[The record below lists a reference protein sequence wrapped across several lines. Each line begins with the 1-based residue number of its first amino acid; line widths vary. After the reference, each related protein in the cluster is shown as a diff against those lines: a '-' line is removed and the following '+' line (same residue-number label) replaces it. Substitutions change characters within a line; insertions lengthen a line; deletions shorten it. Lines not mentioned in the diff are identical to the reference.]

1 MTKLPALEPSATA
14 EDFIDDAAIEA
25 TLARARAA
33 DPTWVREIIAKS
45 LEKQPLAPA
54 ETAVLL
60 GCEDRE
66 LHQEMFAAARKLKET
81 VYGNRI
87 VLFAPLYI
95 GNRCVNDCTYC
106 GFRSSNQEAI
116 RRELESESVVRQV
129 KALEAKGH
137 KRLILVY
144 GEHPDYDAQYIA
156 DSVRTV
162 YAAGDIRRVNINAA
176 PMDVDGYRTVKEAKI
191 GTFQIFQETYNHA
204 AYARVHNPKTRKGD
218 FLWRLDGLSR
228 AFDAGIDDLGIGAL
242 FGLADWRFDVM
253 GLVTHAAYLQKR
265 HGVGPH
271 TISFPRLKPAQ
282 GVELDPRFL
291 VADDEFLRLVA
302 ILRLSVPYTGM
313 ICTAR
318 EPARIRDTVLGFG
331 VSQIDAGSN
340 VDLGGYAE
348 QGDATVV
355 EQKRAGGSGG
365 GDLRRDGTIASGDPA
380 QSHQAPTGR
389 TAQFELGDMRSLDEM
404 VGRLADQGY
413 IPSFC
418 TSCYRQ
424 GRTGEVFMEYAVPG
438 FIQKLCTP
446 NAITTFQEYLCD
458 HASPAVRIVGEQKI
472 ADEVALIADPGVKKV
487 VQERLHQ
494 IRHQGKR
501 DLYL

>member
-1 MTKLPALEPSATA
+1 VSKLPALEPSPTA

-25 TLARARAA
+25 TLTRARNA
-33 DPTWVREIIAKS
+33 DATWVRELIAKA
-45 LEKQPLAPA
+45 LDKQPLAPA

-60 GCEDRE
+60 GCENKD
-66 LHQEMFAAARKLKET
+66 LQQEMFAAARQLKET

-95 GNRCVNDCTYC
+95 GNKCVNDCTYC
-106 GFRSSNQEAI
+106 GFRSSNDEAI
-116 RRELESESVVRQV
+116 RRELEQAQIAQQV
-129 KALEAKGH
+129 QALEAKGH
-137 KRLILVY
+137 KRLIVVF
-144 GEHPDYDAQYIA
+144 GEHPDYDPHFMA
-156 DSVRTV
+156 DSIRAV
-162 YAAGDIRRVNINAA
+162 YGAGDIRRVNVNAA
-176 PMDVDGYRTVKEAKI
+176 PLDVEGYKIVKEAKI
-191 GTFQIFQETYNHA
+191 GTFQIFQETYHHQT
-204 AYARVHNPKTRKGD
+204 YAQVHNPRTRKGD
-218 FLWRLDGLSR
+218 YMWRLDGLSR
-228 AFDAGIDDLGIGAL
+228 AFEAGIDDMGIGAL
-242 FGLADWRFDVM
+242 FGLYDWKFEVM
-253 GLVTHAAYLQKR
+253 GLVSHAAYFMKR

-282 GVELDPRFL
+282 GVNFDPKWL
-291 VADDEFLRLVA
+291 VKDEEFLRLVA

-318 EPARIRDTVLGFG
+318 EPAHIRDTVLSFG
-331 VSQIDAGSN
+331 VSQIDAGTN
-340 VDLGGYAE
+340 IALGGYAE

-355 EQKRAGGSGG
+355 EQKKLDS
-365 GDLRRDGTIASGDPA
+365 
-380 QSHQAPTGR
+380 
-389 TAQFELGDMRSLDEM
+389 AQFALGDTRSLDEM
-404 VGRLADQGY
+404 VGKLVDQGY

-424 GRTGEVFMEYAVPG
+424 GRTGEVFMEYAIPG

-458 HASPAVRIVGEQKI
+458 HASPAVRVQGEMKI
-472 ADEVALIADPGVKKV
+472 ADEVAKIADPGVKKV

>member
-1 MTKLPALEPSATA
+1 VSKLPALEPSPSA

-25 TLARARAA
+25 TLARARGA
-33 DPTWVREIIAKS
+33 DATWVRELIAKA
-45 LEKQPLAPA
+45 LDKQPLAPA

-60 GCEDRE
+60 GCEDKD
-66 LHQEMFAAARKLKET
+66 LQQEMFAAARQLKET

-95 GNRCVNDCTYC
+95 GNKCVNDCTYC
-106 GFRSSNQEAI
+106 GFRSSNDEAI
-116 RRELESESVVRQV
+116 RRELEQAQIAQQV
-129 KALEAKGH
+129 QALEAKGH
-137 KRLILVY
+137 KRLIVVF
-144 GEHPDYDAQYIA
+144 GEHPDYDPHFMA
-156 DSVRTV
+156 DSIRAV
-162 YAAGDIRRVNINAA
+162 YGAGDIRRVNVNAA
-176 PMDVDGYRTVKEAKI
+176 PLDVAGYKVVKEAKI
-191 GTFQIFQETYNHA
+191 GTFQIFQETYHHQT
-204 AYARVHNPKTRKGD
+204 YAQVHNPRTRKGD
-218 FLWRLDGLSR
+218 YLWRLDGLSR
-228 AFDAGIDDLGIGAL
+228 AFEAGIDDMGIGAL
-242 FGLADWRFDVM
+242 FGLYDWKFEVM
-253 GLVTHAAYLQKR
+253 GLVSHAAYFMKR

-282 GVELDPRFL
+282 GVNFDPKWL
-291 VADDEFLRLVA
+291 VKDEEFLRLVA

-318 EPARIRDTVLGFG
+318 EPAHIRDTVLSFG
-331 VSQIDAGSN
+331 VSQIDAGTN
-340 VDLGGYAE
+340 IALGGYAE

-355 EQKRAGGSGG
+355 EQKKLDS
-365 GDLRRDGTIASGDPA
+365 
-380 QSHQAPTGR
+380 
-389 TAQFELGDMRSLDEM
+389 AQFALGDTRSLDEM
-404 VGRLADQGY
+404 VGKLVDQGY

-424 GRTGEVFMEYAVPG
+424 GRTGEVFMEYAIPG

-458 HASPAVRIVGEQKI
+458 HASPAVRVQGEMKI
-472 ADEVALIADPGVKKV
+472 ADEVAKIADPGVKKV

>member
-1 MTKLPALEPSATA
+1 MSRLPALEPSATA

-25 TLARARAA
+25 TLARARGA
-33 DPTWVREIIAKS
+33 DATWVRELIAKA

-60 GCEDRE
+60 GCEDKGLQE
-66 LHQEMFAAARKLKET
+66 EMFAAARTLKET

-95 GNRCVNDCTYC
+95 GNKCVNDCTYC
-106 GFRSSNQEAI
+106 GFRSSNEAAI
-116 RRELESESVVRQV
+116 RRELEQAQV
-129 KALEAKGH
+129 AQQVQALEAKGH
-137 KRLILVY
+137 KRLIVVF
-144 GEHPDYDAQYIA
+144 GEHPDYDPGFMA
-156 DSVRTV
+156 DSIRAV
-162 YAAGDIRRVNINAA
+162 YAAGDIRRVNVNAA
-176 PMDVDGYRTVKEAKI
+176 PLDVEGYKVVKEAKI
-191 GTFQIFQETYNHA
+191 GTYQIFQETYHHA
-204 AYARVHNPKTRKGD
+204 TYAQVHNPRTRKGD
-218 FLWRLDGLSR
+218 YLWRLDGLSR
-228 AFDAGIDDLGIGAL
+228 AFEAGIDDMGIGAL
-242 FGLADWRFDVM
+242 FGLYDWKFEVM
-253 GLVTHAAYLQKR
+253 GLVSHAAYFMRR

-282 GVELDPRFL
+282 GVNFDPRWL
-291 VADDEFLRLVA
+291 VKDEEFLRLVA

-318 EPARIRDTVLGFG
+318 EPAHIRDTVLGFG
-331 VSQIDAGSN
+331 VSQVDAGTN
-340 VDLGGYAE
+340 IDLGGYAE

-355 EQKRAGGSGG
+355 EQHLDKS
-365 GDLRRDGTIASGDPA
+365 
-380 QSHQAPTGR
+380 
-389 TAQFELGDMRSLDEM
+389 QFEIGDKRSLDEM
-404 VGRLADQGY
+404 VSKLVENGY

-424 GRTGEVFMEYAVPG
+424 GRTGEVFMEYAIPG

-458 HASPAVRIVGEQKI
+458 HASPAVRTRGEAMI
-472 ADEVALIADPGVKKV
+472 AAEVERLADPSVKKV
-487 VQERLHQ
+487 VVDRLHQ

>member
-1 MTKLPALEPSATA
+1 MSKLPALEPSPSA

-25 TLARARAA
+25 TLARARGA
-33 DPTWVREIIAKS
+33 DATWVRELIAKA
-45 LEKQPLAPA
+45 LDKQPLAPA

-60 GCEDRE
+60 GCEDKD
-66 LHQEMFAAARKLKET
+66 LQQEMFAAARQLKET

-95 GNRCVNDCTYC
+95 GNKCVNDCTYC
-106 GFRSSNQEAI
+106 GFRSSNDEAI
-116 RRELESESVVRQV
+116 RRELEQAQIAQQV
-129 KALEAKGH
+129 QALEAKGH
-137 KRLILVY
+137 KRLIVVF
-144 GEHPDYDAQYIA
+144 GEHPDYDPHFMA
-156 DSVRTV
+156 DSIRAV
-162 YAAGDIRRVNINAA
+162 YGAGDIRRVNVNAA
-176 PMDVDGYRTVKEAKI
+176 PLDVAGYKVVKEAKI
-191 GTFQIFQETYNHA
+191 GTFQIFQETYHHQT
-204 AYARVHNPKTRKGD
+204 YAQVHNPRTRKGD
-218 FLWRLDGLSR
+218 YLWRLDGLSR
-228 AFDAGIDDLGIGAL
+228 AFEAGIDDMGIGAL
-242 FGLADWRFDVM
+242 FGLYDWKFEVM
-253 GLVTHAAYLQKR
+253 GLVSHAAYFMKR

-282 GVELDPRFL
+282 GVNFDPKWL
-291 VADDEFLRLVA
+291 VKDEEFLRLVA

-318 EPARIRDTVLGFG
+318 EPAHIRDTVLSFG
-331 VSQIDAGSN
+331 VSQIDAGTN
-340 VDLGGYAE
+340 IALGGYAE

-355 EQKRAGGSGG
+355 EQKKLDS
-365 GDLRRDGTIASGDPA
+365 
-380 QSHQAPTGR
+380 
-389 TAQFELGDMRSLDEM
+389 AQFALGDTRSLDEM
-404 VGRLADQGY
+404 VGKLVDQGY

-424 GRTGEVFMEYAVPG
+424 GRTGEVFMEYAIPG

-458 HASPAVRIVGEQKI
+458 HASPAVRVQGEMKI
-472 ADEVALIADPGVKKV
+472 ADEVAKIADPGVKKV

>member
-1 MTKLPALEPSATA
+1 MMKMPALEPSATA
-14 EDFIDDAAIEA
+14 EDFIDDAAIEN
-25 TLARARAA
+25 TLARARNA

-45 LEKQPLAPA
+45 LEKQPLARE

-60 GCEDRE
+60 GCEDKA
-66 LHQEMFAAARKLKET
+66 LHDEMFAAARKLKET

-106 GFRSSNQEAI
+106 GFRSSNDDAI
-116 RRELESESVVRQV
+116 RRELERDAVIKQI

-144 GEHPDYDAQYIA
+144 GEHPDYDPQFIA

-162 YAAGDIRRVNINAA
+162 YQAGDIRRVNINAA
-176 PMDVDGYRTVKEAKI
+176 PMDIEGYKTVKEAKI

-204 AYARVHNPKTRKGD
+204 AYAEAHNPKTRKGN

-228 AFDAGIDDLGIGAL
+228 AFEAGIDDLGIGAL

-253 GLVTHAAYLQKR
+253 GLVSHAAYLQKR

-282 GVELDPRFL
+282 GVAHDPKRL
-291 VADDEFLRLVA
+291 VSDDEFLRLVA

-318 EPARIRDTVLGFG
+318 EPAHIRDTVLGFG

-355 EQKRAGGSGG
+355 EQKTHL
-365 GDLRRDGTIASGDPA
+365 DK
-380 QSHQAPTGR
+380 
-389 TAQFELGDMRSLDEM
+389 AQFELGDTRSLDEM
-404 VGRLADQGY
+404 VGKLVDQGY

-424 GRTGEVFMEYAVPG
+424 GRTGEVFMEYAIPG

-458 HASPAVRIVGEQKI
+458 HASPAVRIQGEQKI
-472 ADEVALIADPGVKKV
+472 ADEVALISDPGVKQV
-487 VQERLHQ
+487 VQDRLYQ

>member
-1 MTKLPALEPSATA
+1 MSKLPALEPSPTA

-25 TLARARAA
+25 TLTRARNA
-33 DPTWVREIIAKS
+33 DATWVRELIAKA
-45 LEKQPLAPA
+45 LDKQPLAPA

-60 GCEDRE
+60 GCEDKD
-66 LHQEMFAAARKLKET
+66 LQQEMFAAARQLKET

-95 GNRCVNDCTYC
+95 GNKCVNDCTYC
-106 GFRSSNQEAI
+106 GFRSSNDEAI
-116 RRELESESVVRQV
+116 RRELEQAQIAQQV
-129 KALEAKGH
+129 QALEAKGH
-137 KRLILVY
+137 KRLIVVF
-144 GEHPDYDAQYIA
+144 GEHPDYDPHFMA
-156 DSVRTV
+156 DSIRAV
-162 YAAGDIRRVNINAA
+162 YGAGDIRRVNVNAA
-176 PMDVDGYRTVKEAKI
+176 PLDVAGYKIVKEAKI
-191 GTFQIFQETYNHA
+191 GTFQIFQETYHHQT
-204 AYARVHNPKTRKGD
+204 YAQVHNPRTRKGD
-218 FLWRLDGLSR
+218 YMWRLDGLSR
-228 AFDAGIDDLGIGAL
+228 AFEAGIDDMGIGAL
-242 FGLADWRFDVM
+242 FGLYDWKFEVM
-253 GLVTHAAYLQKR
+253 GLVSHAAYFMKR

-282 GVELDPRFL
+282 GVNFDPKWL
-291 VADDEFLRLVA
+291 VKDEEFLRLVA

-318 EPARIRDTVLGFG
+318 EPAHIRDTVLSFG
-331 VSQIDAGSN
+331 VSQIDAGTN
-340 VDLGGYAE
+340 IALGGYAE

-355 EQKRAGGSGG
+355 EQKKLDS
-365 GDLRRDGTIASGDPA
+365 
-380 QSHQAPTGR
+380 
-389 TAQFELGDMRSLDEM
+389 AQFALGDTRSLDEM
-404 VGRLADQGY
+404 VGKLVDQGY

-424 GRTGEVFMEYAVPG
+424 GRTGEVFMEYAIPG

-458 HASPAVRIVGEQKI
+458 HASPAVRVQGEMKI
-472 ADEVALIADPGVKKV
+472 ADEVAKIADPGVKKV

>member
-1 MTKLPALEPSATA
+1 MMKLPALEPSATA
-14 EDFIDDAAIEA
+14 EDFIDDAAIEGI
-25 TLARARAA
+25 LARARHA

-45 LEKQPLAPA
+45 LEKQPLARE

-60 GCEDRE
+60 GCEDKE
-66 LHQEMFAAARKLKET
+66 LHEEMFAAARKLKET

-95 GNRCVNDCTYC
+95 GNKCVNDCTYC
-106 GFRSSNQEAI
+106 GFRSSNDEAI
-116 RRELESESVVRQV
+116 RRELEQEQIARQV
-129 KALEAKGH
+129 QALEAKGH
-137 KRLILVY
+137 KRLIVVF
-144 GEHPDYDAQYIA
+144 GEHPDYDPHFMA
-156 DSVRTV
+156 DSIRAV
-162 YAAGDIRRVNINAA
+162 YGAGDIRRVNVNAA
-176 PMDVDGYRTVKEAKI
+176 PLDVAGYKVVKEAKI
-191 GTFQIFQETYNHA
+191 GTFQIFQETYHHET
-204 AYARVHNPKTRKGD
+204 YAKVHNPRTRKGD
-218 FLWRLDGLSR
+218 YLWRLDGLSR
-228 AFDAGIDDLGIGAL
+228 AFEAGIDDMGIGAL
-242 FGLADWRFDVM
+242 FGLYDWKFDVM
-253 GLVTHAAYLQKR
+253 GLVSHAAYFMKR

-282 GVELDPRFL
+282 GVNFDPKWL
-291 VADDEFLRLVA
+291 VTDEQFLRLVA

-318 EPARIRDTVLGFG
+318 EPAHIRDTVLSFG
-331 VSQIDAGSN
+331 VSQIDAGTN
-340 VDLGGYAE
+340 IALGGYAE
-348 QGDATVV
+348 QGDATVI
-355 EQKRAGGSGG
+355 EQKKLDS
-365 GDLRRDGTIASGDPA
+365 S
-380 QSHQAPTGR
+380 
-389 TAQFELGDMRSLDEM
+389 QFEIGDTRSLDEM
-404 VGRLADQGY
+404 VGKLVDQGF

-424 GRTGEVFMEYAVPG
+424 GRTGEVFMEYAIPG

-458 HASPAVRIVGEQKI
+458 HASPAVRIQGEAKI
-472 ADEVALIADPGVKKV
+472 ADEVALITDPGVKKV

>member
-1 MTKLPALEPSATA
+1 MTKLPVMEPSATA
-14 EDFIDDAAIEA
+14 EDFINDTAIED
-25 TLARARAA
+25 TLARARSA
-33 DPTWVREIIAKS
+33 DATWVREIIAKAM
-45 LEKQPLAPA
+45 EKQPLAPQ

-60 GCEDRE
+60 GCEDKA
-66 LHQEMFAAARKLKET
+66 LHEEMFAAARKLKET

-106 GFRSSNQEAI
+106 GFRSSNDDAI
-116 RRELESESVVRQV
+116 RRELERDTVVKQI
-129 KALEAKGH
+129 KALEARGH

-144 GEHPDYDAQYIA
+144 GEHPDYDAHFIA

-162 YAAGDIRRVNINAA
+162 YQSGDIRRVNINAA
-176 PMDVDGYRTVKEAKI
+176 PMDVEGYKVIKDAKI
-191 GTFQIFQETYNHA
+191 GTYQIFQETYHHQT
-204 AYARVHNPKTRKGD
+204 YARVHNPKTRKGN

-242 FGLADWRFDVM
+242 FGLHDWKFEVM
-253 GLVTHAAYLQKR
+253 GLVSHAAYLMQR

-282 GVELDPRFL
+282 GVEMDERWL
-291 VADDEFLRLVA
+291 VRDDEFLRLVA

-318 EPARIRDTVLGFG
+318 EPAHIRDTVLGFG
-331 VSQIDAGSN
+331 VSQIDAGTN
-340 VDLGGYAE
+340 LDLGGYAE
-348 QGDATVV
+348 QGDSTVV
-355 EQKRAGGSGG
+355 QQHLDKS
-365 GDLRRDGTIASGDPA
+365 
-380 QSHQAPTGR
+380 
-389 TAQFELGDMRSLDEM
+389 QFQLGDTRSLDEV
-404 VGRLADQGY
+404 VGKLVDKGY

-424 GRTGEVFMEYAVPG
+424 GRTGEVFMEYAIPG

-458 HASPAVRIVGEQKI
+458 HASPAVRIQGEQMI
-472 ADEVALIADPGVKKV
+472 ADEVAKIADAGVKQV
-487 VQERLHQ
+487 VVDRLHQ

>member
-1 MTKLPALEPSATA
+1 MSKLPALEPSATA
-14 EDFIDDAAIEA
+14 EDFIDDDAIHGLIRQGEG
-25 TLARARAA
+25 A
-33 DPTWVREIIAKS
+33 DPVWVREIIAKA
-45 LEKQPLAPA
+45 LDKQPLAPA
-54 ETAVLL
+54 ETAVLIGAKDPQL
-60 GCEDRE
+60 IE
-66 LHQEMFAAARKLKET
+66 EMFAAARKLKET

-95 GNRCVNDCTYC
+95 GNKCVNDCSYC
-106 GFRSSNQEAI
+106 GFRSSNESAI
-116 RRELESESVVRQV
+116 RRELEQAEIARQIQ
-129 KALEAKGH
+129 ALESRGH
-137 KRLILVY
+137 KRLIVVF
-144 GEHPDYDAQYIA
+144 GEHPDYDADFIA
-156 DSVRTV
+156 DTVRTV
-162 YAAGDIRRVNINAA
+162 YASGDIRRVNVNAA
-176 PMDVDGYRTVKEAKI
+176 PMDVAGYKTIKDAKI
-191 GTFQIFQETYNHA
+191 GTYQIFQETYHHA
-204 AYARVHNPKTRKGD
+204 TYAKVHNPKTRKGD

-228 AFDAGIDDLGIGAL
+228 AFEAGIDDMGIGAL
-242 FGLADWRFDVM
+242 FGLYDWRFEVL
-253 GLVTHAAYLQKR
+253 GLVSHAAYFMRR

-271 TISFPRLKPAQ
+271 TISFPRLKAAQ
-282 GVELDPRFL
+282 GVDFDQQWL
-291 VADDEFLRLVA
+291 VKDEEFLRLVA

-318 EPARIRDTVLGFG
+318 EPAHVRDTVLGFG

-348 QGDATVV
+348 HGDATTV
-355 EQKRAGGSGG
+355 EQVHKT
-365 GDLRRDGTIASGDPA
+365 DLKK
-380 QSHQAPTGR
+380 
-389 TAQFELGDMRSLDEM
+389 AQFELGDTRSLDEM
-404 VGRLADQGY
+404 VGRLVDQGF

-424 GRTGEVFMEYAVPG
+424 GRTGEVFMEYAIPG

-458 HASPAVRIVGEQKI
+458 HASPAVRVQGEAMI
-472 ADEVALIADPGVKKV
+472 ADEVAKIPDPNVKKV

>member
-1 MTKLPALEPSATA
+1 MSKLPALEPSPTA

-25 TLARARAA
+25 TLTRARGA
-33 DPTWVREIIAKS
+33 DATWVRELIAKA
-45 LEKQPLAPA
+45 LDKQPLAPA

-60 GCEDRE
+60 GCEDKD
-66 LHQEMFAAARKLKET
+66 LQQEMFAAARQLKET

-95 GNRCVNDCTYC
+95 GNKCVNDCTYC
-106 GFRSSNQEAI
+106 GFRSSNDEAI
-116 RRELESESVVRQV
+116 RRELEQAQIAQQV
-129 KALEAKGH
+129 QALEAKGH
-137 KRLILVY
+137 KRLIVVF
-144 GEHPDYDAQYIA
+144 GEHPDYDPHFMA
-156 DSVRTV
+156 DSIRSV
-162 YAAGDIRRVNINAA
+162 YGAGDIRRVNVNAA
-176 PMDVDGYRTVKEAKI
+176 PLDVAGYKIVKEAKI
-191 GTFQIFQETYNHA
+191 GTFQIFQETYHHQT
-204 AYARVHNPKTRKGD
+204 YAQVHNPRTRKGD
-218 FLWRLDGLSR
+218 YMWRLDGLSR
-228 AFDAGIDDLGIGAL
+228 AFEAGIDDMGIGAL
-242 FGLADWRFDVM
+242 FGLYDWKFEVM
-253 GLVTHAAYLQKR
+253 GLVSHAAYFMKR

-282 GVELDPRFL
+282 GVNFDPKWL
-291 VADDEFLRLVA
+291 VKDEEFLRLVA

-318 EPARIRDTVLGFG
+318 EPAHIRDTVLSFG
-331 VSQIDAGSN
+331 VSQIDAGTN
-340 VDLGGYAE
+340 IALGGYAE

-355 EQKRAGGSGG
+355 EQKKLDS
-365 GDLRRDGTIASGDPA
+365 
-380 QSHQAPTGR
+380 
-389 TAQFELGDMRSLDEM
+389 AQFALGDTRSLDEM
-404 VGRLADQGY
+404 VGKLVDQGY

-424 GRTGEVFMEYAVPG
+424 GRTGEVFMEYAIPG

-458 HASPAVRIVGEQKI
+458 HASPAVRVQGEAKI
-472 ADEVALIADPGVKKV
+472 ADEVAKIADPGVKKV

>member
-1 MTKLPALEPSATA
+1 MPKLPALVPSPTA

-25 TLARARAA
+25 TLARARNA

-45 LEKQPLAPA
+45 LDKHPLAPE

-66 LHQEMFAAARKLKET
+66 LQEEMFAAARKLKET

-106 GFRSSNQEAI
+106 GFRSSNEDAI
-116 RRELESESVVRQV
+116 RRELERDAVIKQV
-129 KALEAKGH
+129 SALERMGH
-137 KRLILVY
+137 KRLIVVF
-144 GEHPDYDAQYIA
+144 GEHPDYDPQFMA
-156 DSVRTV
+156 DSVRSV
-162 YAAGDIRRVNINAA
+162 YAAGDIRRVNVNAA
-176 PMDVDGYRTVKEAKI
+176 PLDIEGYKIIKEAGI
-191 GTFQIFQETYNHA
+191 GTFQIFQETYHHET
-204 AYARVHNPKTRKGD
+204 YAKVHNPKTRKGD
-218 FLWRLDGLSR
+218 YLWRLDGLSR

-242 FGLADWRFDVM
+242 FGLYDWKFEVM
-253 GLVTHAAYLQKR
+253 GLVHHAAYFMRR

-282 GVELDPRFL
+282 GVNFDPKWL
-291 VADDEFLRLVA
+291 VSDPDYLRLVA

-318 EPARIRDTVLGFG
+318 EPAHIRDTVLSFG
-331 VSQIDAGSN
+331 ISQVDAGTN
-340 VDLGGYAE
+340 IDLGGYSE

-355 EQKRAGGSGG
+355 EQKLETS
-365 GDLRRDGTIASGDPA
+365 
-380 QSHQAPTGR
+380 
-389 TAQFELGDMRSLDEM
+389 QFQLGDTRSLDSM
-404 VGRLADQGY
+404 VANLVDKGY

-418 TSCYRQ
+418 TSCYRT
-424 GRTGEVFMEYAVPG
+424 GRTGEVFMEYAIPG

-458 HASPAVRIVGEQKI
+458 HATDAVRVTGERMI
-472 ADEVALIADPGVKKV
+472 ADEVAKISDPGVQKMV
-487 VQERLHQ
+487 AERLVM
-494 IRHQGKR
+494 IREQGKR
-501 DLYL
+501 DLYV

>member
-1 MTKLPALEPSATA
+1 MSKLPALEPSPTA

-25 TLARARAA
+25 TLTRARNA
-33 DPTWVREIIAKS
+33 DATWVRELIAKA
-45 LEKQPLAPA
+45 LDKQPLAPA

-60 GCEDRE
+60 GCEDKD
-66 LHQEMFAAARKLKET
+66 LQQEMFAAARQLKET

-95 GNRCVNDCTYC
+95 GNKCVNDCTYC
-106 GFRSSNQEAI
+106 GFRSSNDEAI
-116 RRELESESVVRQV
+116 RRELEQAQIAQQV
-129 KALEAKGH
+129 QALEAKGH
-137 KRLILVY
+137 KRLIVVF
-144 GEHPDYDAQYIA
+144 GEHPDYDPHFMA
-156 DSVRTV
+156 DSIRAV
-162 YAAGDIRRVNINAA
+162 YGAGDIRRVNVNAA
-176 PMDVDGYRTVKEAKI
+176 PLDVEGYKIVKEAKI
-191 GTFQIFQETYNHA
+191 GTFQIFQETYHHQT
-204 AYARVHNPKTRKGD
+204 YAQVHNPRTRKGD
-218 FLWRLDGLSR
+218 YMWRLDGLSR
-228 AFDAGIDDLGIGAL
+228 AFEAGIDDMGIGAL
-242 FGLADWRFDVM
+242 FGLYDWKFEVM
-253 GLVTHAAYLQKR
+253 GLVSHAAYFMKR

-282 GVELDPRFL
+282 GVNFDPKWL
-291 VADDEFLRLVA
+291 VKDEEFLRLVA

-318 EPARIRDTVLGFG
+318 EPAHIRDTVLSFG
-331 VSQIDAGSN
+331 VSQIDAGTN
-340 VDLGGYAE
+340 IALGGYAE

-355 EQKRAGGSGG
+355 EQKKLDS
-365 GDLRRDGTIASGDPA
+365 
-380 QSHQAPTGR
+380 
-389 TAQFELGDMRSLDEM
+389 AQFALGDTRSLDEM
-404 VGRLADQGY
+404 VGKLVDQGY

-424 GRTGEVFMEYAVPG
+424 GRTGEVFMEYAIPG

-458 HASPAVRIVGEQKI
+458 HASPAVRVQGEMKI
-472 ADEVALIADPGVKKV
+472 ADEVAKIADPGVKKV

>member
-1 MTKLPALEPSATA
+1 MTKLPVMEPSATA
-14 EDFIDDAAIEA
+14 EDFIDDAAIED
-25 TLARARAA
+25 TLLRARAA
-33 DPTWVREIIAKS
+33 DATWVREIIAKA

-60 GCEDRE
+60 GCEDKG
-66 LHQEMFAAARKLKET
+66 LHEEMLAAARRLKET

-106 GFRSSNQEAI
+106 GFRSSNDDAI
-116 RRELESESVVRQV
+116 RRELERDTVVRQI
-129 KALEAKGH
+129 KALEARGH

-144 GEHPDYDAQYIA
+144 GEHPDYDARFIA

-162 YAAGDIRRVNINAA
+162 YASGDIRRVNINAA
-176 PMDVDGYRTVKEAKI
+176 PMDVDGYRVIKDAKI
-191 GTFQIFQETYNHA
+191 GTYQIFQETYHHA
-204 AYARVHNPKTRKGD
+204 TYARVHNPRTRKGN

-242 FGLADWRFDVM
+242 FGLYDWKFEVM
-253 GLVTHAAYLQKR
+253 GLVSHAAYLMRR

-282 GVELDPRFL
+282 GVEMDQRWE
-291 VADDEFLRLVA
+291 VADEDFLRLVA

-318 EPARIRDTVLGFG
+318 EPAHIRDTVLGFG
-331 VSQIDAGSN
+331 VSQIDAGTN
-340 VDLGGYAE
+340 LDLGGYGE

-355 EQKRAGGSGG
+355 EQHLDKS
-365 GDLRRDGTIASGDPA
+365 
-380 QSHQAPTGR
+380 
-389 TAQFELGDMRSLDEM
+389 QFQLGDARSLDEV
-404 VGRLADQGY
+404 VGKLVDKGY

-424 GRTGEVFMEYAVPG
+424 GRTGEVFMEYAIPG

-458 HASPAVRIVGEQKI
+458 HASPAVRIQGEQMI
-472 ADEVALIADPGVKKV
+472 ADEVAKIADPGVKQV
-487 VQERLHQ
+487 VVDRLHQ

>member
-1 MTKLPALEPSATA
+1 MTPRSRPP
-14 EDFIDDAAIEA
+14 F
-25 TLARARAA
+25 ARARAA
-33 DPTWVREIIAKS
+33 DATWVREIIAKS

-282 GVELDPRFL
+282 GVEFDPRFL

-302 ILRLSVPYTGM
+302 ILRLPVPYTGM

-355 EQKRAGGSGG
+355 EQKTH
-365 GDLRRDGTIASGDPA
+365 LEK
-380 QSHQAPTGR
+380 
-389 TAQFELGDMRSLDEM
+389 AQFELGDMRSLDEM

>member
-1 MTKLPALEPSATA
+1 VSKLPALEPSPTA

-25 TLARARAA
+25 TLTRARGA
-33 DPTWVREIIAKS
+33 DATWVRELIAKA
-45 LEKQPLAPA
+45 LDKQPLAPA

-60 GCEDRE
+60 GCEDKD
-66 LHQEMFAAARKLKET
+66 LQQEMFAAARQLKET

-95 GNRCVNDCTYC
+95 GNKCVNDCTYC
-106 GFRSSNQEAI
+106 GFRSSNDEAI
-116 RRELESESVVRQV
+116 RRELEQAQIAQQV
-129 KALEAKGH
+129 QALEAKGH
-137 KRLILVY
+137 KRLIVVF
-144 GEHPDYDAQYIA
+144 GEHPDYDPHFMA
-156 DSVRTV
+156 DSIRSV
-162 YAAGDIRRVNINAA
+162 YGAGDIRRVNVNAA
-176 PMDVDGYRTVKEAKI
+176 PLDVAGYKIVKEAKI
-191 GTFQIFQETYNHA
+191 GTFQIFQETYHHQT
-204 AYARVHNPKTRKGD
+204 YAQVHNPRTRKGD
-218 FLWRLDGLSR
+218 YMWRLDGLSR
-228 AFDAGIDDLGIGAL
+228 AFEAGIDDMGIGAL
-242 FGLADWRFDVM
+242 FGLYDWKFEVM
-253 GLVTHAAYLQKR
+253 GLVSHAAYFMKR

-282 GVELDPRFL
+282 GVNFDPKWL
-291 VADDEFLRLVA
+291 VKDEEFLRLVA

-318 EPARIRDTVLGFG
+318 EPAHIRDTVLSFG
-331 VSQIDAGSN
+331 VSQIDAGTN
-340 VDLGGYAE
+340 IALGGYAE

-355 EQKRAGGSGG
+355 EQKKLDS
-365 GDLRRDGTIASGDPA
+365 
-380 QSHQAPTGR
+380 
-389 TAQFELGDMRSLDEM
+389 AQFALGDTRSLDEM
-404 VGRLADQGY
+404 VGKLVDQGY

-424 GRTGEVFMEYAVPG
+424 GRTGEVFMEYAIPG

-458 HASPAVRIVGEQKI
+458 HASPAVRVQGEAKI
-472 ADEVALIADPGVKKV
+472 ADEVAKIADPGVKKV